1 MLIQAD
7 YMHVF
12 LGIGG
17 AKYAMREELL
27 SLQAGVGPILAKLPL
42 HPPRSIVIC
51 TTKLTSELPAA
62 GYRCFIPCY

>member
-27 SLQAGVGPILAKLPL
+27 SLQAGVGPIAELPL
-42 HPPRSIVIC
+42 HPPKSIVIC

-62 GYRCFIPCY
+62 GYPPFIPCY